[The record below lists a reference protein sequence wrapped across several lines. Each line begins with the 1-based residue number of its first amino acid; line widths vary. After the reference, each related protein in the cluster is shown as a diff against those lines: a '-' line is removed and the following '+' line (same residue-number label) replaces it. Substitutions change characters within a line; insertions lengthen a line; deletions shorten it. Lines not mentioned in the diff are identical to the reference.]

1 VKEKIDSSTHSPALA
16 LHRARELRTELAA
29 IVGDEWVQDAPS
41 EIIAYSYDGTFQQKR
56 PDLAVSPGSTEE
68 VAEVVKVAAR
78 EGRAIVAR
86 GASSG
91 LAGGTIAERGGIIL
105 NLARMD
111 RILEIDT
118 DNACAVVEAGA
129 ITLQLQEAVEK
140 VGLFYPPDPASSRQ
154 STLGGNVACNS
165 GGPRCLKYGVTRDY
179 VTGLTVVLASGEI
192 VRLGGKLTKNS
203 TGPQLLQLFVGS
215 EGTLGIVTQAILKL
229 VPLPRAR
236 VTATAAF
243 PELAQASRAVARIM
257 ASGILPCT
265 LELMDGTTI
274 NVVEDFLQAGLPRAA
289 QALLLLEQDGADE
302 ASARRDVEAMA
313 AICRELGA
321 SETRVA
327 ADAAE
332 RETLWAARRAVSPAL
347 GRLRPNKL
355 GEDIVVPKSQV
366 PAMIG
371 EIAQIA
377 ERHGLPIPVFGHAGD
392 GNLHPN
398 ILFDLRDPEEVHKV
412 ELAAPDIFRAAIRL
426 GGTLSGEHGIG
437 TLKREFMEEAQGAT
451 AVRLSRAIKKVFDPE
466 GLLNPGKLYPT
477 ENGVEGFLANLPV
490 LAGFTP
496 G

>member
-1 VKEKIDSSTHSPALA
+1 L
-16 LHRARELRTELAA
+16 REFAA
-29 IVGDEWVQDAPS
+29 IVGDGYVHDAPS
-41 EIIAYSYDGTFQQKR
+41 EIIAYSYDGTFQQRR
-56 PDLAVSPGSTEE
+56 PDLVVSPGSTED
-68 VAEVVKVAAR
+68 VAAVVKIAAR
-78 EGRAIVAR
+78 EGLPIIAR

-91 LAGGTIAERGGIIL
+91 LAGGTIAEHGGLIL

-111 RILEIDT
+111 RIVEIDT
-118 DNACAVVEAGA
+118 ANVCAVVEAGA

-192 VRLGGKLTKNS
+192 VKFGGKLSKNA
-203 TGPQLLQLFVGS
+203 TGPQLLQLFIGS
-215 EGTLGIVTQAILKL
+215 EGTLGIVTEVILKL
-229 VPLPRAR
+229 LPLPRAR

-243 PELAQASRAVARIM
+243 PELTQASQAVARIM
-257 ASGILPCT
+257 ASGVLPCT

-274 NVVEDFLQAGLPRAA
+274 NVVEDSLQAGLPREA

-302 ASARRDVEAMA
+302 DTARREVEAMA
-313 AICRELGA
+313 VACRELGA
-321 SETRVA
+321 SSVQGA
-327 ADAAE
+327 GDAAE
-332 RETLWAARRAVSPAL
+332 REALWAARRAVSAAL

-366 PAMIG
+366 PAMIAEIG
-371 EIAQIA
+371 EIARRY
-377 ERHGLPIPVFGHAGD
+377 ELPIPVFGHAGD

-398 ILFDLRDPEEVHKV
+398 ILFDLRDPAEVGKV
-412 ELAAPDIFRAAIRL
+412 ELAARDIFRAALRL

-437 TLKREFMEEAQGAT
+437 TLKREFMEEAHGAT
-451 AVRLSRAIKKVFDPE
+451 AVALARAIKQVFDPQ

-477 ENGVEGFLANLPV
+477 GNGVEGFLANLPV